1 MGLAFS
7 IARRFLS
14 ANKGQTFLITL
25 GIAIGVSVQIFIGSL
40 IQGLQMDLVDTTI
53 GSQSQITITS
63 KNEDGLILDQEELL
77 QKAST
82 EYEDVIH
89 VSPVAEGPALATL
102 NEENY
107 SILLRGLDFE
117 AAEGIYQ
124 VRENLTEGT
133 LPEGSDEVII
143 GKELQEETAV
153 SLGDS
158 ITVLS
163 GSGESREVSISGIFD
178 LGAANLNR
186 SWILTNIPTAQ
197 ELFVYGDAITSIEMQ
212 ATDVFLADTLAQEM
226 QAAVPDILKV
236 DNWKDQNAALL
247 SGLNGQSVSSYMI
260 QIFVLISVLLGI
272 ASVLAIT
279 VVQKSRQIGILK
291 AMGIQDGNASQIFVL
306 QGFMLGIGGAILGI
320 LLGLG
325 LAYAFTRFALN
336 PDGTPVVPL
345 YIDPAFIALSAG
357 VAVLVSTLAA
367 LIPARKTSRLDP
379 IEVIRN
385 A

>member
-82 EYEDVIH
+82 EYEGVIH

-212 ATDVFLADTLAQEM
+212 TTDVFLADTLAQEM

>member
-53 GSQSQITITS
+53 GRQSQITITS

-82 EYEDVIH
+82 EYEGVIH

-226 QAAVPDILKV
+226 QTAIPDSLKV